1 MSEGTAMNNGA
12 DMDEAADTDEAA
24 GMDVQGAAVIVR
36 EADERAKREL
46 RIRRP
51 ALFVTWGL
59 AFLISYGAVW
69 LSVRAQRPYAGPT
82 TPALVAVFLV
92 GAFTLAVTV
101 VLVGR
106 AVTGVGGWSARQRR
120 THLLAFACGYAAV
133 FALEGALF
141 HAGAS
146 RPVIG
151 VFGAAAP
158 MLVIGLAYAATS
170 TIRLEWPVFG
180 LGIWLIAAAAFS
192 GFAGPVGVW
201 AVGALAGGLAFLL
214 MAAVGLAHNR

>member
-1 MSEGTAMNNGA
+1 MNNGA
-12 DMDEAADTDEAA
+12 DMDEAA
-24 GMDVQGAAVIVR
+24 GMDAQDAAVILR
-36 EADERAKREL
+36 EAGERARREL
-46 RIRRP
+46 RVRRP
-51 ALFVTWGL
+51 TLFVTWGL

-69 LSVRAQRPYAGPT
+69 LSVRGQRPYAGPT
-82 TPALVAVFLV
+82 SAAIVAITLV
-92 GAFTLAVTV
+92 GAFALAVTV

-120 THLLAFACGYAAV
+120 TLLLAFACGYAAV

-158 MLVIGLAYAATS
+158 MLVIGLACAAAS

-180 LGIWLIAAAAFS
+180 LGIWLIAAAAFG

-214 MAAVGLAHNR
+214 MAAVGYAHSR